1 MKWFNFET
9 MFISLATKVGDFM
22 HDNAIYFELSG
33 NGNYYHFE
41 IYTDIENAKKI
52 NNFIDGF
59 KIVEE
64 V

>member
-22 HDNAIYFELSG
+22 HNNAIYFETSK
-33 NGNYYHFE
+33 NGRYYHFE
-41 IYTDIENAKKI
+41 IYTDIEGAKKI
-52 NNFIDGF
+52 NDFINGY
-59 KIVEE
+59 KIIEE